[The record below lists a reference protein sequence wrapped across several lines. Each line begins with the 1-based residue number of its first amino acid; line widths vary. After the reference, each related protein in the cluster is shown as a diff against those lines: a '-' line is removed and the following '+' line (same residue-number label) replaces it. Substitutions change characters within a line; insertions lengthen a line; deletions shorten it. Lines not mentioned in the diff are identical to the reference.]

1 MQAPIISKVQGDLE
15 HVRDEDTTY
24 GRSMIYLVS
33 KRGADN
39 FYARIVNGCDVVYSS
54 NPQGTASVT
63 LTPSGRY
70 TFTVCTPFFD
80 ALKPG
85 ARKIIVIHE
94 AGHIVLRHIERL
106 FNLLNDVVDPG
117 MRDAVMAVF
126 NLAADFEV
134 NDTICRLEPEFEKVH
149 VPRDRYKNDPG
160 MLCALLPEE
169 WGLPRG
175 CSMEQYI
182 RLMLK
187 DLDKLKQKMEQLMS
201 TLEQG
206 DSGQGGDS
214 NGEGDGDQQGDDG
227 SSQASSGN
235 SPGKG
240 AGSKSKRPSRAGKG
254 GGEPFTGILGELADK
269 AAKDPGA
276 FELMKALHDQLSR
289 KAHEQWAES
298 AKNATPEERI
308 SMSNKLKTHGRQL
321 VKTAEAQTRDRGF
334 LPGSVRKSIEAL
346 LKEEPIP
353 WHVIFAD
360 IVSSA
365 IAGKV
370 LEEMAM
376 PNMTLLHDDFV
387 EPWPGFTLDRSFHIV
402 FAVDTSGSMGDSEF
416 ARACAQINAILRLNK
431 FVKLTVIH
439 VDTALQREEVVDNIE
454 PPSEDDLRKI
464 RERAGYGGTSY
475 VPLFKRICGID
486 TAQDW
491 LSPEVRPQESVKD
504 VDLVVVATDGGVSIE
519 GEVFPQYRPNIP
531 IVWLV
536 MPGCY
541 TPPGMSDIAPDRV
554 VKMVSQE
561 AE

>member
-1 MQAPIISKVQGDLE
+1 MQAPIVSKVQAEADV
-15 HVRDEDTTY
+15 VREEDTTY

-39 FYARIVNGCDVVYSS
+39 FYARIVNGCDVVYSTDP
-54 NPQGTASVT
+54 NGTASVT

-85 ARKIIVIHE
+85 ARKIIVVHE

-106 FNLLNDVVDPG
+106 FVLLNDVIDPS

-134 NDTICRLEPEFEKVH
+134 NDTICRLEPEFAKVH
-149 VPRDRYKNDPG
+149 IPRDQYKNQPG

-169 WGLPRG
+169 WGLPTG

-187 DLDKLKQKMEQLMS
+187 DLDKLKQKMEQLMDA
-201 TLEQG
+201 LGQG
-206 DSGQGGDS
+206 QDGGSGDGQDGQSDGGENGQEAQDGQGGAS
-214 NGEGDGDQQGDDG
+214 G
-227 SSQASSGN
+227 SS
-235 SPGKG
+235 PK
-240 AGSKSKRPSRAGKG
+240 SKAKRPSRGGKG
-254 GGEPFTGILGELADK
+254 GTGEPFSGILGELADK

-276 FELMKALHDQLSR
+276 FELMRALHEQLSR
-289 KAHEQWAES
+289 KSHEQWAEA

-308 SMSNKLKTHGRQL
+308 SMANKLKNHGKQL
-321 VKTAEAQTRDRGF
+321 VKTAEAQTRERGF

-353 WHVIFAD
+353 WHVIFSD
-360 IVSSA
+360 IVTSA

-376 PNMTLLHDDFV
+376 PNLTLLHDDYV

-416 ARACAQINAILRLNK
+416 ARACSQINAILRLNK

-439 VDTALQREEVVDNIE
+439 VDATLQREEVVDNIE
-454 PPSEDDLRKI
+454 PPSQEELSKL

-486 TAQDW
+486 TDNDW
-491 LSPEVRPQESVKD
+491 ISPQARPADSVKD
-504 VDLVVVATDGGVSIE
+504 VDLVIVATDGGVCIE

-541 TPPGMSDIAPDRV
+541 VPPGMSDVAPDRV
-554 VKMVSQE
+554 IKMVSQE
-561 AE
+561 QE